1 MKKIT
6 LLTVLGTLLLISGCF
21 PVSLNPLYT
30 GKELA
35 FDPAL
40 LGLWQGGV
48 STNDTW
54 NFNRGDGR
62 EYKLIYTDED
72 GKTGRFDAHR
82 LKLGDVLFLDF
93 YPAEEESRETNRS
106 ELLKYHFVRV
116 HSFAKLSQSD
126 SALQLS
132 FFSLKW
138 LQELLEKNPEA
149 IRHEKVGSTNDERIV
164 LTASTAELQKF
175 VLKHLETKDAF
186 LEPMNLKRKT
196 AELKKEK

>member
-106 ELLKYHFVRV
+106 ELLQYHFVRV

-132 FFSLKW
+132 LFSLK
-138 LQELLEKNPEA
+138 
-149 IRHEKVGSTNDERIV
+149 
-164 LTASTAELQKF
+164 
-175 VLKHLETKDAF
+175 
-186 LEPMNLKRKT
+186 
-196 AELKKEK
+196 